1 MKSIKDVSSLLSTL
15 EFLEHV
21 GAGDPIADLPSL
33 KSNLELYSAKKLFPK
48 IQAPEKLQASINMP
62 VNRNVPDVM
71 HTSSSNVTQ
80 ATPLTPTNTSLSP
93 RSVAPQLKETQSHID
108 DAKKL
113 AQGAKTLTELKE
125 ALEAFQGCGLKHTA
139 MNTVFADGNV
149 DADIMLIGEAPGAD
163 EDRQGLPFV
172 GTSGQLLDNMLYAIG
187 KTRKDDFYIANV
199 IPWRPPG
206 NRPPTSEETR
216 LCLPFIRR
224 HIELKNPKILIFV
237 GAKAAKTLLGTKEG
251 MSKLRGKW
259 FDYAVGKEEE
269 GAESPSN
276 ERKGLTIPST
286 VLFHPSYLLRSPGQ
300 KKHAWVDLLKIKKAL

>member
-1 MKSIKDVSSLLSTL
+1 
-15 EFLEHV
+15 
-21 GAGDPIADLPSL
+21 
-33 KSNLELYSAKKLFPK
+33 
-48 IQAPEKLQASINMP
+48 MP
-62 VNRNVPDVM
+62 VNKNVPDVTQ
-71 HTSSSNVTQ
+71 TSAHNEIQ
-80 ATPLTPTNTSLSP
+80 ITPLP
-93 RSVAPQLKETQSHID
+93 RRPVAPQLKETQAYLE

-113 AQGAKTLTELKE
+113 AQGAKTLSELKT
-125 ALEAFQGCGLKHTA
+125 ALESFQGCGLKHTA
-139 MNTVFADGNV
+139 MSTVFADGNAE
-149 DADIMLIGEAPGAD
+149 ADIMLIGEAPGAD

-224 HIELKNPKILIFV
+224 HIELKNPKVLIFV
-237 GAKAAKTLLGTKEG
+237 GATAAKTLLGTKEG

-259 FDYAVGKEEE
+259 FDYSVTEEE
-269 GAESPSN
+269 QGADPLSDQKKN
-276 ERKGLTIPST
+276 QTIPAT

-300 KKHAWVDLLKIKKAL
+300 KKHAWADLLKIKKAL

>member
-15 EFLEHV
+15 EFLEHI
-21 GAGDPIADLPSL
+21 GAGEPLADLPTL
-33 KSNLELYSAKKLFPK
+33 KSNLELYSPKKLFPK
-48 IQAPEKLQASINMP
+48 IQAPKKLQASINMP
-62 VNRNVPDVM
+62 VNKNVPDIP
-71 HTSSSNVTQ
+71 Q
-80 ATPLTPTNTSLSP
+80 ATMQTTTASKRP
-93 RSVAPQLKETQSHID
+93 VAPQLKETQAHLE

-113 AQGAKTLTELKE
+113 AQGAKTLPELKA

-149 DADIMLIGEAPGAD
+149 AADIMLVGEAPGAD
-163 EDRQGLPFV
+163 EDREGLPFI

-187 KTRKDDFYIANV
+187 KTRQEDFYITNV

-206 NRPPTSEETR
+206 NRPPTSEETK

-237 GAKAAKTLLGTKEG
+237 GATAAKTLLGTKEG

-259 FDYAVGKEEE
+259 FDYAVSKEDSEGK
-269 GAESPSN
+269 GAP
-276 ERKGLTIPST
+276 TIPST

-300 KKHAWVDLLKIKKAL
+300 KKHAWADLLKIKKAL